1 MSPLTLQQ
9 KDGTKTNL
17 LDLCKSINIPCWLN
31 PLLLN
36 GHLQTTWTVVKSTDP
51 PVYYKRKV
59 FEAECPAYSGTFA
72 VDFVVP
78 AHTDTNPTLPPRTI
92 NFTDEEFGN
101 IGSDDG
107 KPMLITLHGLTGGS
121 QEAYLRH
128 LLHALYIE
136 GWEACVVNARGCAL
150 SKITS
155 GNLFNARA
163 TWDLRQLV
171 KWLRKTFP
179 NRPLFAIGYSLGG
192 CILVNR
198 SWLGL
203 NAYSKSMARDLKG
216 LFELHLEQLSKN
228 PRLDVDKVRAVKY
241 LHEFDREVQGP
252 TWGYPTEGAYYR
264 DASSCDSLLAVRVP
278 LFAIHAQDD
287 PIAVAEGIPFQE
299 FQQNPYAVL
308 CMTSMGGHLGW
319 FERPFSGGSGRWFA
333 KTAARFFQE
342 IAGKLDLAHC
352 QAERRKRVERAEDV
366 FRGDASFN
374 PMRRKRGLEIE

>member
-1 MSPLTLQQ
+1 MKFHDGHIYDSSPGRHREKASVTDRRTAARFSNTETMDFWRLLGHSRASFYSHMSPLTLQQ

-78 AHTDTNPTLPPRTI
+78 PHTDTNPTLPPRTI

-192 CILVNR
+192 CILVNVR
-198 SWLGL
+198 S
-203 NAYSKSMARDLKG
+203 R
-216 LFELHLEQLSKN
+216 
-228 PRLDVDKVRAVKY
+228 
-241 LHEFDREVQGP
+241 
-252 TWGYPTEGAYYR
+252 
-264 DASSCDSLLAVRVP
+264 
-278 LFAIHAQDD
+278 
-287 PIAVAEGIPFQE
+287 
-299 FQQNPYAVL
+299 
-308 CMTSMGGHLGW
+308 
-319 FERPFSGGSGRWFA
+319 
-333 KTAARFFQE
+333 
-342 IAGKLDLAHC
+342 
-352 QAERRKRVERAEDV
+352 
-366 FRGDASFN
+366 
-374 PMRRKRGLEIE
+374 

>member
-78 AHTDTNPTLPPRTI
+78 PHTDTNPTLPPRTI
-92 NFTDEEFGN
+92 NFTDEELGN

-179 NRPLFAIGYSLGG
+179 NRPHF
-192 CILVNR
+192 
-198 SWLGL
+198 
-203 NAYSKSMARDLKG
+203 
-216 LFELHLEQLSKN
+216 EQLSKN

-319 FERPFSGGSGRWFA
+319 FERPFSGGNGRWFA
-333 KTAARFFQE
+333 KTELSNGSHQAAKFFK
-342 IAGKLDLAHC
+342 AMVGRLDLAHC
-352 QAERRKRVERAEDV
+352 QAERRKRVERAQDILRE
-366 FRGDASFN
+366 DASFN
-374 PMRRKRGLEIE
+374 PMRRKRGLETE

>member
-17 LDLCKSINIPCWLN
+17 LDFCKSIIIPCWLN

-78 AHTDTNPTLPPRTI
+78 PHTDTNPTLPPRTI
-92 NFTDEEFGN
+92 NFTDEELGN

-107 KPMLITLHGLTGGS
+107 KPMLVTLHGLTGGS

-155 GNLFNARA
+155 GKLFNARA

-192 CILVNR
+192 CILVNYLGEEGDRCLLDAAVVCSNPWNLDVGSMALQR

-203 NAYSKSMARDLKG
+203 NAYSKSMASDLKG
-216 LFELHLEQLSKN
+216 LFERHFEQLSKN
-228 PRLDVDKVRAVKY
+228 PRLDVDKVRAIET
-241 LHEFDREVQGP
+241 LHLVTPSWLSAFLYSRY
-252 TWGYPTEGAYYR
+252 TLRT
-264 DASSCDSLLAVRVP
+264 
-278 LFAIHAQDD
+278 IH
-287 PIAVAEGIPFQE
+287 
-299 FQQNPYAVL
+299 
-308 CMTSMGGHLGW
+308 MGGHLGW
-319 FERPFSGGSGRWFA
+319 FERPFSGGNGRWFA
-333 KTAARFFQE
+333 KTVRLARSLQE
-342 IAGKLDLAHC
+342 LLMSRTRLLDSSKQWRVRLTSPTA
-352 QAERRKRVERAEDV
+352 KRNVASGWKEQKMSFVE
-366 FRGDASFN
+366 
-374 PMRRKRGLEIE
+374 MLHLIQ